1 MQSFVVRPM
10 TWPVLRLFNR
20 SPLIRVSDR
29 IEAAAVTL
37 AVMFVVIA
45 TACAGAAG
53 TMIHDVQAR
62 KYLEQA
68 HSRHAV
74 VARAVQNSEPTPEAG
89 AFIVNVRWRLNGVEH
104 TDLLGW
110 NKPVTIG
117 APLDIWVDDNG
128 SRVAPPSPVARAAVD
143 ALSTAVV
150 GGSSWSWPSRRWLT
164 PYAHTPAAC
173 GTLSGSKTSAD
184 SSTADVPT
192 VHTDLARRCTCLLQQ
207 PIRASSSVS
216 TGRRPPGARST
227 GRRAT
232 LPCARS
238 VSRSSMP
245 YSRLG
250 SPCLR

>member
-150 GGSSWSWPSRRWLT
+150 GWFVVVMAIAQVVNAVRAHASRMRDAQWEQ
-164 PYAHTPAAC
+164 
-173 GTLSGSKTSAD
+173 
-184 SSTADVPT
+184 
-192 VHTDLARRCTCLLQQ
+192 DLRGL
-207 PIRASSSVS
+207 VDG
-216 TGRRPPGARST
+216 GRSNRPH
-227 GRRAT
+227 
-232 LPCARS
+232 
-238 VSRSSMP
+238 
-245 YSRLG
+245 
-250 SPCLR
+250 